1 MERPLRLPQDAA
13 LWTLWTA
20 SAQWAAGDWAAGM
33 AHSDNWVS
41 FLLSLTTWKIVTP
54 GSPRFLSV
62 KWGCICSQEEYLPSS
77 YCVPS
82 VPGSQCWSHTSDRDR
97 HVPAKRRSGRGGPH
111 AQANMRRDV
120 SDTWRRGELGW
131 EPSGCRGQDA
141 LIWEGPS
148 GPPAPDAASPP
159 SESPPRVTSQ
169 ATPTP
174 PPPGG
179 AGLRPPRVSLPA
191 AGQCPFLRGS
201 RASSEGAALS

>member
-1 MERPLRLPQDAA
+1 MEKPLRLPQDAA

-97 HVPAKRRSGRGGPH
+97 HVPAKRPFREGRATH
-111 AQANMRRDV
+111 A
-120 SDTWRRGELGW
+120 GKH
-131 EPSGCRGQDA
+131 
-141 LIWEGPS
+141 
-148 GPPAPDAASPP
+148 
-159 SESPPRVTSQ
+159 
-169 ATPTP
+169 AT
-174 PPPGG
+174 G
-179 AGLRPPRVSLPA
+179 R
-191 AGQCPFLRGS
+191 
-201 RASSEGAALS
+201 E